1 MKTMDEKEIIRQLA
15 QRMVVSEQTASAW
28 LKATLE
34 IFEKGFGP
42 DPLVIANGSV
52 TKAVGVTATTG
63 ALARNDVAAST
74 NTTDRLASRASAGTP
89 LLRSG
94 TPTTS
99 LSINRDEVRLDQFP
113 FRVGREARTHL
124 AGATPETSERREV
137 VGRPNND
144 LYVKDMGK
152 PLNVSREH
160 FQIEENSDGSYEL
173 VDRGSACGT
182 VVGGYIV
189 GGDYT
194 GGRCALKFGDDIIV
208 GTPQSPIVFKFR
220 QAAA

>member
-1 MKTMDEKEIIRQLA
+1 MDEKEIIRQLA

-99 LSINRDEVRLDQFP
+99 LSINRDEVRLAQLP
-113 FRVGREARTHL
+113 
-124 AGATPETSERREV
+124 
-137 VGRPNND
+137 
-144 LYVKDMGK
+144 LYG
-152 PLNVSREH
+152 P
-160 FQIEENSDGSYEL
+160 
-173 VDRGSACGT
+173 
-182 VVGGYIV
+182 
-189 GGDYT
+189 
-194 GGRCALKFGDDIIV
+194 
-208 GTPQSPIVFKFR
+208 P
-220 QAAA
+220 

>member
-1 MKTMDEKEIIRQLA
+1 MDEKEMVRELA
-15 QRMVVSEQTASAW
+15 QRMGISEQLASAW
-28 LKATLE
+28 FKATLE
-34 IFEKGFGP
+34 ILEEVCGA
-42 DPLVIANGSV
+42 DPLVIANGLV
-52 TKAVGVTATTG
+52 TKADGVTAPTG
-63 ALARNDVAAST
+63 GLARNDVAAST
-74 NTTDRLASRASAGTP
+74 NTTDRRLAGRASVGIP

-99 LSINRDEVRLDQFP
+99 LAINRDEVRLDQFP

>member
-1 MKTMDEKEIIRQLA
+1 MDEKEMVRELA
-15 QRMVVSEQTASAW
+15 QRMGISEQLASAW
-28 LKATLE
+28 FKATLE
-34 IFEKGFGP
+34 ILEEVFGP
-42 DPLVIANGSV
+42 DPLVIANGLV
-52 TKAVGVTATTG
+52 TKADGATASSG
-63 ALARNDVAAST
+63 GLARNDVAAST
-74 NTTDRLASRASAGTP
+74 NTATTLASRASVGMP
-89 LLRSG
+89 LLCSG

-99 LSINRDEVRLDQFP
+99 LAINRDELRLDQFP

-194 GGRCALKFGDDIIV
+194 GGRCTLKFGDDIIV